1 MNEMT
6 RKKPELLAPAGDLES
21 VRAAVRFGA
30 DAVYIGGPF
39 LQLRAAKAGFSASD
53 VEEAAEIVHKAGK
66 KLFVTVNSYAYS
78 DEIGRVG
85 EYVRFLKDVGTDA
98 IIVADLGVLA
108 SAKEAVPGLD
118 VIVSTQFNAM
128 NAKTAEV
135 LYNLGAKRIVLAREL
150 SIEEIRKIREDC
162 PKELE
167 LEAFCHGAMCM
178 AYSGR
183 CLISAYLTG
192 RSGNRGE
199 CAQPCRWNYRLEEE
213 KRPGEY
219 FAVEEGERGT
229 AILSSRD
236 LCALPLLDEL
246 ADAGICS
253 FKIEGRMKSPFYI
266 ASVTNAY
273 RMALDGTA
281 PTETIARELCAVSHR
296 PYTAGFFVDRP
307 GSEKDQASLGSLLAT
322 GTDNGEYVRERTFV
336 GAVLNP
342 ETYLAELDGRAE
354 ADRARIAENRLTKT
368 KVKPE
373 EVTPRI
379 DPAAVRKLLAEGF
392 VPVETRNYFD
402 AESGVELLTPGK
414 PGGEIRIDAIADETG
429 VFGPANHPM
438 RPVLVK
444 TGADLRPGDLLRAD
458 SFNKKR

>member
-1 MNEMT
+1 MENT
-6 RKKPELLAPAGDLES
+6 PKKPELLAPAGDMEGLE
-21 VRAAVRFGA
+21 AALRFGA
-30 DAVYIGGPF
+30 DAVYLGGPF

-53 VEEAAEIVHKAGK
+53 VRLAAERTRSAGK
-66 KLFVTVNSYAYS
+66 KLFVTVNSYAYT

-85 EYVRFLKDVGTDA
+85 EYVKFLADAGADA

-108 SAKEAVPGLD
+108 AAKEACPDLD

-135 LYNLGAKRIVLAREL
+135 LWNLGAKRLVLAREL
-150 SIEEIRKIREDC
+150 SIEEIRRVREEC
-162 PKELE
+162 PKGLE

-183 CLISAYLTG
+183 CLISAYLAG

-219 FAVEEGERGT
+219 FDVEESGQGT

-246 ADAGICS
+246 AEAGIVS
-253 FKIEGRMKSPFYI
+253 LKIEGRMKSPFYI

-273 RMALDGTA
+273 RMALDRSA
-281 PTETIARELCAVSHR
+281 PFEAIARELCAVSHR

-307 GSEKDQASLGSLLAT
+307 GSEKDRAALGSLLAT
-322 GTDNGEYVRERTFV
+322 GSDNGEYIRERTFV
-336 GAVLNP
+336 GAVLDP
-342 ETYLAELDGRAE
+342 AAYLASIDGRA
-354 ADRARIAENRLTKT
+354 ADEVARIAEIRSTKR
-368 KVKPE
+368 KYKAE
-373 EVTPRI
+373 DVTPKI
-379 DPAAVRKLLAEGF
+379 DPAAVRRFLAEGY
-392 VPVETRNYFD
+392 VPVETRNYFE
-402 AESGVELLTPGK
+402 AGEGVELLTPGL
-414 PGGEIRIDAIADETG
+414 PGGTVRIDAIRDETG
-429 VFGPANHPM
+429 AEGPANHPM
-438 RPVLVK
+438 RPVLVRTDAK
-444 TGADLRPGDLLRAD
+444 LRAGDLLRAD